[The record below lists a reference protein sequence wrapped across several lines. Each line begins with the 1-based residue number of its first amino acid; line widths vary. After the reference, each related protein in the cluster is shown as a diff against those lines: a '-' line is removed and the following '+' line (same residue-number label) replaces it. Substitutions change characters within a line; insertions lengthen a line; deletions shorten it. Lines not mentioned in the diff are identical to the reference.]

1 VKIALRLRQETTM
14 TWAWITDQ
22 LLMGTGGSAA
32 NAVRAAT
39 AKK

>member
-14 TWAWITDQ
+14 TWGWIADQ
-22 LLMGTGGSAA
+22 LLMGTGGSSA
-32 NAVRAAT
+32 NGVRVAT